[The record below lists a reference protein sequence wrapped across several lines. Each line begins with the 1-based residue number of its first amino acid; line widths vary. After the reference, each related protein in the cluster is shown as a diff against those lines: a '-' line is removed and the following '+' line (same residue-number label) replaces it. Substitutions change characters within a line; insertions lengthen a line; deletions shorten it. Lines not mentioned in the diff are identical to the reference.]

1 MISNLLDSGRGWRRL
16 VLLLALASV
25 TEVRAEDKTSTWP
38 QWRGPSRDG
47 KIVAAPWPD
56 KLTLELRWRKD
67 LGPSYSGPVIAE
79 DRVFTTETRKEQD
92 EVVLAFDRKSGKE
105 LWRAEWP
112 GAVSVP
118 FFAKSNGDWIR
129 ATPAYDGKSLYVA
142 GMRDVL
148 VSLDADSGDEN
159 WRVDFVERFKSP
171 VPAFG
176 FVCSPLVT
184 ADAVYVQAGAGVVK
198 LDKRTGETR
207 WRSLVDEG
215 GMWGSAFSSPL
226 LTEIA
231 GQQQLLVQT
240 RNRLVGVDPD
250 NGAELWTRDIEAF
263 RGMNILTPT
272 VYDDSVITSSYG
284 GKTILHRLNSVN
296 GTFTVDSAWED
307 GSQGYMS
314 SPLVIED
321 HAFLHLRNRRFA
333 CFDLRSGKQTWRTAP
348 FAEYWSLVANGNRI
362 LALDCEGQLRLIR
375 ANPERYEEL
384 DHEKVADAP
393 TWAHL
398 AVCDDE
404 VVIRE
409 LNALASYRWRTE

>member
-1 MISNLLDSGRGWRRL
+1 MISNLLDRCGGWRRL
-16 VLLLALASV
+16 VLLLAVASA

-79 DRVFTTETRKEQD
+79 DRIFTTETRNEQD
-92 EVVLAFDRKSGKE
+92 EVVLAFDRESGNE
-105 LWRAEWP
+105 LWRAEWA
-112 GAVSVP
+112 GAMSVP

-148 VSLDADSGDEN
+148 VSLDAGSGDEN

-171 VPAFG
+171 LPAFG

-184 ADAVYVQAGAGVVK
+184 ADAVYVQAGAGLVK
-198 LDKRTGETR
+198 VDKRTGDTR

-215 GMWGSAFSSPL
+215 GMWGSAFSSPF

-231 GQQQLLVQT
+231 GHQQLLVQT

-250 NGAELWTRDIEAF
+250 SGAELWTRDIEAF

-272 VYDDSVITSSYG
+272 VYDD
-284 GKTILHRLNSVN
+284 
-296 GTFTVDSAWED
+296 
-307 GSQGYMS
+307 
-314 SPLVIED
+314 
-321 HAFLHLRNRRFA
+321 
-333 CFDLRSGKQTWRTAP
+333 
-348 FAEYWSLVANGNRI
+348 
-362 LALDCEGQLRLIR
+362 
-375 ANPERYEEL
+375 
-384 DHEKVADAP
+384 
-393 TWAHL
+393 
-398 AVCDDE
+398 
-404 VVIRE
+404 
-409 LNALASYRWRTE
+409 

>member
-1 MISNLLDSGRGWRRL
+1 MISKLLESCDGWRHFIF
-16 VLLLALASV
+16 LLALAAA
-25 TEVRAEDKTSTWP
+25 TDGRAEETSTTWP
-38 QWRGPSRDG
+38 QWRGPARDG
-47 KIVAAPWPD
+47 KIVSTPWPE
-56 KLTLELRWRKD
+56 KLNFELRWRKD

-79 DRVFTTETRKEQD
+79 DRVFTTETRNERD
-92 EVVLAFDRKSGKE
+92 EILLAFDRKSGKE
-105 LWRAEWP
+105 LWRTEWA
-112 GAVSVP
+112 GAMNVP

-148 VSLDADSGDEN
+148 VSLDAGSGDEN

-171 VPAFG
+171 LPAFG

-184 ADAVYVQAGAGVVK
+184 AEAVYVQAGAGLVK
-198 LDKRTGETR
+198 LDRNTGETQ
-207 WRSLVDEG
+207 WRSLADEG

-231 GQQQLLVQT
+231 GQEQLLAQT
-240 RNRLVGVDPD
+240 RTRLVGVNPKD
-250 NGAELWTRDIEAF
+250 GAELWTRDIEAF

-296 GTFTVDSAWED
+296 GTITVDSAWED

-314 SPLVIED
+314 SPLIIED

-333 CFDLRSGKQTWRTAP
+333 CFDLRSGKQTWRTTP
-348 FAEYWSLVANGNRI
+348 FAEYWSLVANGDRI

-384 DHEKVADAP
+384 DSVKVADAP

-398 AVCDDE
+398 AVCGDE
-404 VVIRE
+404 VVVRE
-409 LNALASYRWRTE
+409 LNALSSYRWRSE

>member
-79 DRVFTTETRKEQD
+79 DRVFTTETRNEQD

-272 VYDDSVITSSYG
+272 VYDYSVITSSYG

-384 DHEKVADAP
+384 DHVKVSDAP

-409 LNALASYRWRTE
+409 LNALASYRRRTE

>member
-1 MISNLLDSGRGWRRL
+1 MILKLLDSCETWRRL
-16 VLLLALASV
+16 IFLLALASAP
-25 TEVRAEDKTSTWP
+25 ELRAEDQESTWP

-47 KIVAAPWPD
+47 KIVSTPWPD
-56 KLTLELRWRKD
+56 TLNLELLWRKE

-79 DRVFTTETRKEQD
+79 DRVFTTETRNEQ
-92 EVVLAFDRKSGKE
+92 EEIVLAFDRKSGKE
-105 LWRAEWP
+105 LWRAEWA
-112 GAVSVP
+112 GAMSVP

-148 VSLDADSGDEN
+148 VSLDAGSGDEN

-171 VPAFG
+171 LPAFG

-184 ADAVYVQAGAGVVK
+184 GDSVYVQAGAGLIK

-240 RNRLVGVDPD
+240 RTRLVGVNPED
-250 NGAELWTRDIEAF
+250 GAELWTRDIEAF

-296 GTFTVDSAWED
+296 GAISVDSAWED

-314 SPLVIED
+314 SPLIIKD

-333 CFDLRSGKQTWRTAP
+333 CFDLRSGKQTWRTTP
-348 FAEYWSLVANGNRI
+348 FAEYWSLVANGDRI
-362 LALDCEGQLRLIR
+362 LALDCEGRLRLIR

-384 DHEKVADAP
+384 DSAKLSDAP

-398 AVCDDE
+398 AVCGEE

-409 LNALASYRWRTE
+409 LNGLASYRWRTK